1 MEFLFWHMNKSKITY
16 SVLFVNSIR
25 MTENF
30 DAKKDEMAI
39 NKQKC
44 VSFLSISEKIRYVGI
59 INKFGRTIT
68 GKLKSGIRPLL
79 TPEQARDE
87 RYIESTRQQL
97 RKALEVSIGK
107 SIFTIEKNE
116 NVTFLLIPDKSKDN
130 FYYMT
135 LDKDTPLTEIND
147 IINKMI
153 EKID

>member
-1 MEFLFWHMNKSKITY
+1 
-16 SVLFVNSIR
+16 

-39 NKQKC
+39 NKEKC
-44 VSFLSISEKIRYVGI
+44 ISFLNISEKIRYVGI
-59 INKFGRTIT
+59 INKFGRTLT

-107 SIFTIEKNE
+107 SIFTVEKNE
-116 NVTFLLIPDKSKDN
+116 NVTFLLIPDKSNDN

-135 LDKDTPLTEIND
+135 LDKDTSLAEIND
-147 IINKMI
+147 ILNKMI

>member
-1 MEFLFWHMNKSKITY
+1 
-16 SVLFVNSIR
+16 

-39 NKQKC
+39 NKEKC
-44 VSFLSISEKIRYVGI
+44 ISFLSISEKIRYVGI

>member
-1 MEFLFWHMNKSKITY
+1 
-16 SVLFVNSIR
+16 

-39 NKQKC
+39 NKEKC
-44 VSFLSISEKIRYVGI
+44 ISFLSISEKIRYVGI

-116 NVTFLLIPDKSKDN
+116 NVTFLLIPDKSNDN

-147 IINKMI
+147 IVNKMI

>member
-1 MEFLFWHMNKSKITY
+1 
-16 SVLFVNSIR
+16 

-30 DAKKDEMAI
+30 DAKNDEMAI
-39 NKQKC
+39 NREKC
-44 VSFLSISEKIRYVGI
+44 ISFLSISEKIRYVGI

-135 LDKDTPLTEIND
+135 LDRDTPLTEIND

-153 EKID
+153 EKTG

>member
-1 MEFLFWHMNKSKITY
+1 
-16 SVLFVNSIR
+16 

-30 DAKKDEMAI
+30 DAKRDEMAI
-39 NKQKC
+39 NKEKC
-44 VSFLSISEKIRYVGI
+44 ISFLNISEKIRYVGI

-116 NVTFLLIPDKSKDN
+116 NVTFLLIPDKSNDN

-135 LDKDTPLTEIND
+135 LEKDTPLTEING

>member
-1 MEFLFWHMNKSKITY
+1 
-16 SVLFVNSIR
+16 
-25 MTENF
+25 MTENM
-30 DAKKDEMAI
+30 DAKRDEMVI
-39 NKQKC
+39 NKEKC
-44 VSFLSISEKIRYVGI
+44 LSILDISEKIRYVGI

-68 GKLKSGIRPLL
+68 GKLKIGIRPLL

-107 SIFTIEKNE
+107 SIFTLEKNE
-116 NVTFLLIPDKSKDN
+116 NVTFLLIPDKSNGN

>member
-1 MEFLFWHMNKSKITY
+1 
-16 SVLFVNSIR
+16 

-39 NKQKC
+39 NREKC
-44 VSFLSISEKIRYVGI
+44 ISFLSISEKIRYVGI

>member
-1 MEFLFWHMNKSKITY
+1 
-16 SVLFVNSIR
+16 

-39 NKQKC
+39 NKEKC
-44 VSFLSISEKIRYVGI
+44 ISFLNISEKIRYVGI
-59 INKFGRTIT
+59 INKFGRTLT

-116 NVTFLLIPDKSKDN
+116 NVTFLLIPDKSNDN

-135 LDKDTPLTEIND
+135 LDKETSLAEIND
-147 IINKMI
+147 ILNKMI

>member
-1 MEFLFWHMNKSKITY
+1 
-16 SVLFVNSIR
+16 
-25 MTENF
+25 MTENK
-30 DAKKDEMAI
+30 DVKKDEMAI
-39 NKQKC
+39 NKEKC
-44 VSFLSISEKIRYVGI
+44 LSFLNISEKIRYVGI
-59 INKFGRTIT
+59 INRFGRTIT

-97 RKALEVSIGK
+97 RKALEVSIGR

-116 NVTFLLIPDKSKDN
+116 NVTFLLIPDKYNDN

-135 LDKDTPLTEIND
+135 LEKDTPLTEIND
-147 IINKMI
+147 IINKMN

>member
-1 MEFLFWHMNKSKITY
+1 
-16 SVLFVNSIR
+16 
-25 MTENF
+25 MTENK

-39 NKQKC
+39 NKEKC
-44 VSFLSISEKIRYVGI
+44 LSFLNISEKIRYVGI
-59 INKFGRTIT
+59 INRFGRTIT

-116 NVTFLLIPDKSKDN
+116 NVTFLLIPDKSSDN

-135 LDKDTPLTEIND
+135 LEKDTPLTEIND
-147 IINKMI
+147 IINKMD

>member
-1 MEFLFWHMNKSKITY
+1 
-16 SVLFVNSIR
+16 

-30 DAKKDEMAI
+30 DAKRDEMAI
-39 NKQKC
+39 NKEKC
-44 VSFLSISEKIRYVGI
+44 ISFLNISEKIRYVGI

-116 NVTFLLIPDKSKDN
+116 NVTFLLIPDKSNDN

-135 LDKDTPLTEIND
+135 LEKDTPLTEIND

-153 EKID
+153 EKIG

>member
-1 MEFLFWHMNKSKITY
+1 MSI
-16 SVLFVNSIR
+16 VLK

-30 DAKKDEMAI
+30 DAKRDEMAI
-39 NKQKC
+39 NKEKC
-44 VSFLSISEKIRYVGI
+44 ISFLNISEKIRYVGI

-116 NVTFLLIPDKSKDN
+116 NVTFLLIPDKSNDN

-135 LDKDTPLTEIND
+135 LEKDTPLTEING

>member
-1 MEFLFWHMNKSKITY
+1 
-16 SVLFVNSIR
+16 

-39 NKQKC
+39 NKEKC
-44 VSFLSISEKIRYVGI
+44 ISFLSISEKIRYVGI

-116 NVTFLLIPDKSKDN
+116 NVTFLLIPDKSNDN

-147 IINKMI
+147 IINKMV

>member
-1 MEFLFWHMNKSKITY
+1 
-16 SVLFVNSIR
+16 

-30 DAKKDEMAI
+30 DAKRDEMAI

-116 NVTFLLIPDKSKDN
+116 NVTFLLIPDKSNDN

-135 LDKDTPLTEIND
+135 LDKDTPLTEIDD
-147 IINKMI
+147 IINKVI
-153 EKID
+153 EKMD